1 MRYLDEFRDPAL
13 SASLAGKVRESAGTT
28 PFHAMEVCGTH
39 TVAIARSGL
48 KGLLSGAV
56 TFLSG
61 PGCPVCVTPPGY
73 VDAAVA
79 LAFETGVTVAT
90 FGDMV
95 RVPGSRTSLEKAR
108 AEGADLRVVY
118 SPLDAV
124 ALAEGEP
131 GRQVVFLG
139 VGFETTAPAV
149 AGALH
154 AARARGVPNFS
165 VLPSLR
171 TILPAMEAIASGE
184 GRRTEGFLCPAHVSV
199 ILGADA
205 YRPLAERHRMPCV
218 VAGFE
223 PLDIL
228 ASLLLLLA
236 QRKEGAWRVDNEYA
250 RAARPGGNEAARR
263 LTAEF
268 FTPCDAEWRG
278 LSVLPGSGLSFRDDA
293 GDLSAERRFRFRIP
307 EGEERR
313 GCRCGE
319 VLSGKLPPSGCPLFG
334 TACTPD
340 EPYGPC
346 MVSGEGACA
355 AAYKY
360 PNGYELP
367 GPTMRGG
374 PTS

>member
-1 MRYLDEFRDPAL
+1 
-13 SASLAGKVRESAGTT
+13 
-28 PFHAMEVCGTH
+28 MEVCGTH

-56 TFLSG
+56 SFLSG

-79 LAFETGVTVAT
+79 LCREKGVTVAT

-95 RVPGSRTSLEKAR
+95 RVPGSRSSLEKAR
-108 AEGADLRVVY
+108 AEGGSVRVVY

-124 ALAEGEP
+124 ALAEEGPE
-131 GRQVVFLG
+131 GQVVFLG

-154 AARARGVPNFS
+154 AAKARGVANFS

-171 TILPAMEAIASGE
+171 TVLPAMEAIASE
-184 GRRTEGFLCPAHVSV
+184 PGRVTEGFLCPAHVSV
-199 ILGADA
+199 VLGSDA
-205 YRPLAERHRMPCV
+205 YAPLAERHRIPCV

-223 PLDIL
+223 PLDVL

-236 QRKEGAWRVDNEYA
+236 QRRRGEWRVENEYG
-250 RAARPGGNEAARR
+250 RAARPGGNGAARR
-263 LTAEF
+263 LVSGF
-268 FTPCDAEWRG
+268 FAPSDAEWRG
-278 LSVLPGSGLSFRDDA
+278 LGHLPGSGLAFRDDA
-293 GDLSAERRFRFRIP
+293 GEADAERRFRFRVAA
-307 EGEERR
+307 GEERP

-319 VLSGKLPPSGCPLFG
+319 VLSGKVAPPLCPLFG
-334 TACTPD
+334 SACTPD

-360 PNGYELP
+360 GNGPEFP
-367 GPTMRGG
+367 ASGG
-374 PTS
+374 EVPS